1 MWLIRVRYRNSKAAP
16 QRTGKRMGLRALQR
30 TYTAY
35 RLVVIV
41 VRFTPLA
48 LVFLRDRKRFILFGS
63 PRDVSYAGHEK
74 RAEKL
79 LGTFLS
85 LGPTFIKFG
94 QVLSTRPDAL
104 PDIYTEV
111 LSDLQD
117 DVPPAEWEGV
127 RQVISEDVGD
137 PERVFTR
144 FEKEPISG
152 ASIGQVHI
160 AERGGEKYAVKV
172 LRPGVRERIEADLR
186 VIEATL
192 PFALRFAKEGQRFTL
207 SNLADQF
214 REAIREETNYE
225 REARYVMEIRENLSD
240 EPVIVP
246 EVIDELSGERV
257 ITMEYIGGTKIT
269 DVGTLR
275 SRGINPTRVVKDL
288 QRAYIQMVLEDGV
301 FHADPHP
308 GNLAVAEDGRVIF
321 YDFGIVGEITDETR
335 NGIFDVYIAV
345 SRNDV
350 DNMIN
355 AFIDMDALD
364 PNVDRELARRMFDLM
379 LENIRGKDI
388 DEERAE
394 DLFQEVQDEMYEF
407 PLRIP
412 RDLALL
418 VRTSTLLDGVCYTL
432 DEEFDFFPAV
442 REYVV
447 SKRMGP
453 AGEAVVDF
461 AVAVNSAV
469 KSVFSRFPVEIRTID
484 EGEKADSQSQSS
496 GFVS

>member
-1 MWLIRVRYRNSKAAP
+1 
-16 QRTGKRMGLRALQR
+16 MGLRALQR

-41 VRFTPLA
+41 ARFTPLA
-48 LVFLRDRKRFILFGS
+48 LVFLRDRKRFLLFGR
-63 PRDVSYAGHEK
+63 PRDVSEKGHEK
-74 RAEKL
+74 RAKKL
-79 LGTFLS
+79 LRTFLS

-111 LSDLQD
+111 LSQLQD
-117 DVPPAEWEGV
+117 DVPPADWEGIRRV
-127 RQVISEDVGD
+127 VAEDVGE

-152 ASIGQVHI
+152 ASIGQVHV

-186 VIEATL
+186 VIEAML
-192 PFALRFAKEGQRFTL
+192 PYALRFAKEGQRFTL

-214 REAIREETNYE
+214 REAIREETDYK
-225 REARYVMEIRENLSD
+225 REARSVMEIRENLSD

-257 ITMEYIGGTKIT
+257 ITMEYVGGTKVT
-269 DVGTLR
+269 DVRTLR
-275 SRGINPTRVVKDL
+275 AKGINPTRVVEDF

-308 GNLAVAEDGRVIF
+308 GNLAVAEDGRVVF
-321 YDFGIVGEITDETR
+321 YDFGIVGRITDETR
-335 NGIFDVYIAV
+335 NGIFDFYIAV

-364 PNVDRELARRMFDLM
+364 PNVDREIARRMFDLM
-379 LENIRGKDI
+379 LEGIRGKDI

-394 DLFQEVQDEMYEF
+394 DLFHEVQDEMYEF

-418 VRTSTLLDGVCYTL
+418 VRTATLLDGVCYSL
-432 DEEFDFFPAV
+432 DKEFDFFPAV

-447 SKRMGP
+447 SKRLGP
-453 AGEAVVDF
+453 AGEAVLGF
-461 AVAVNSAV
+461 ATAVNGAIRD
-469 KSVFSRFPVEIRTID
+469 VFSRLPVEYRTV
-484 EGEKADSQSQSS
+484 E
-496 GFVS
+496 

>member
-1 MWLIRVRYRNSKAAP
+1 
-16 QRTGKRMGLRALQR
+16 MGLRAFQR

-41 VRFTPLA
+41 VRFMPLA
-48 LVFLRDRKRFILFGS
+48 FVLLRDRKRFILFGS
-63 PRDVSYAGHEK
+63 PRDVSEEGHER
-74 RAEKL
+74 RAEVML
-79 LGTFLS
+79 RTFVS

-104 PDIYTEV
+104 PDVYTEV
-111 LSDLQD
+111 LSQLQD

-127 RQVISEDVGD
+127 RRVIAEDIGE

-152 ASIGQVHI
+152 ASIGQVHV
-160 AERGGEKYAVKV
+160 AERAGEKYAVKV
-172 LRPGVRERIEADLR
+172 LRPGVRNRIEADLR

-192 PFALRFAKEGQRFTL
+192 PYALRFAKEGQRFTL
-207 SNLADQF
+207 SNVADQF
-214 REAIREETNYE
+214 REAIREETDYE
-225 REARYVMEIRENLSD
+225 REARSVMEIRDNLSK

-246 EVIDELSGERV
+246 EVVGELSSDRV
-257 ITMEYIGGTKIT
+257 ITMEYVEGTKIT
-269 DVGTLR
+269 DVRRLR
-275 SRGINPTRVVKDL
+275 ARGINPTRVVKDL

-308 GNLAVAEDGRVIF
+308 GNLAVAPDGRVVF
-321 YDFGIVGEITDETR
+321 YDFGIVGRITDETR
-335 NGIFDVYIAV
+335 NSIFDFYVAV

-355 AFIDMDALD
+355 SFIDMGALD
-364 PNVDRELARRMFDLM
+364 PEVDREIARRMFDMM
-379 LENIRGKDI
+379 LEGIRGKDI
-388 DEERAE
+388 DEQRAE
-394 DLFQEVQDEMYEF
+394 DLFHEVQDEMYEF

-418 VRTSTLLDGVCYTL
+418 VRTSTLLDGVCFTL

-453 AGEAVVDF
+453 AGEAVLGF
-461 AVAVNSAV
+461 AVTVNSAV
-469 KSVFSRFPVEIRTID
+469 RNVFSRFPVEVRTI
-484 EGEKADSQSQSS
+484 EEEDSQSQSS

>member
-1 MWLIRVRYRNSKAAP
+1 
-16 QRTGKRMGLRALQR
+16 MGLRALQR

-35 RLVVIV
+35 RLVVIA

-48 LVFLRDRKRFILFGS
+48 FVLLRDRKRFVVFGK
-63 PRDVSYAGHEK
+63 PRDVSEEGHER
-74 RAEKL
+74 RAEAL
-79 LGTFLS
+79 LETFLS

-117 DVPPAEWEGV
+117 DVPPADWEGV
-127 RQVISEDVGD
+127 RRVVAEDVGD

-152 ASIGQVHI
+152 ASIGQVHV

-186 VIEATL
+186 VIEAVL

-214 REAIREETNYE
+214 REAIREETDYE
-225 REARYVMEIRENLSD
+225 REARSVEEIRENLSD
-240 EPVIVP
+240 EPVVVP

-257 ITMEYIGGTKIT
+257 ITMEYVEGTKVT
-269 DVGTLR
+269 EVQKLR
-275 SRGINPTRVVKDL
+275 ARGINPTRVVEDL

-308 GNLAVAEDGRVIF
+308 GNLAVAPDGRVVF
-321 YDFGIVGEITDETR
+321 YDFGIVGRITDDTR
-335 NGIFDVYIAV
+335 NGIFDFYIAV
-345 SRNDV
+345 SRQDI

-355 AFIDMDALD
+355 SFIDMGALD
-364 PNVDRELARRMFDLM
+364 PEVDRDLARRMFDIV
-379 LENIRGKDI
+379 LEQIRGKDI

-394 DLFQEVQDEMYEF
+394 DLFHEFQDEMYEF

-418 VRTSTLLDGVCYTL
+418 VRTSTLLDGVCFTL

-447 SKRMGP
+447 GKSLGP
-453 AGEAVVDF
+453 AGKTVLNF
-461 AVAVNSAV
+461 AVAVNGAV
-469 KSVFSRFPVEIRTID
+469 RDVFSRLPVEYRTV
-484 EGEKADSQSQSS
+484 E
-496 GFVS
+496 